1 MGINIIESNN
11 KEQIFAYKIPEFNN
25 ENKEEIGNKE
35 EDFEILQVIG
45 AGSFSQVFKVK
56 SYKNHNIYAMK
67 KVNIENSENIDY
79 LENEEKILTKLNHPN
94 IVKCYKVFRDEKNKY
109 IYFIMELMNNGDLDS
124 YKKCFEDFEN
134 YPQEKILW
142 KIFYDCLKGLEYI
155 HSEELIH
162 RDIKPKN
169 LFFDEN
175 LKIKIG
181 DFNVSIASSKNSAIK
196 FSGSNDE
203 KIYGKML
210 PDDNNV
216 GTNGYKAPEL
226 SSYNGYDEK
235 IDVYSMGSTFFELC
249 YLKNHHRIDVDK
261 YDYFV
266 KTIYSKELND
276 LIKRMIEDDPE
287 NRITSFE
294 AKSIAKKY
302 YIQKYVKNTSVEAV
316 LRCFYA
322 FPNFTKF
329 FKELNENYF
338 NASRE
343 IAKNVYFV
351 FKSFG
356 ENNKDNIDDSL
367 YNLRSAMGKF
377 GNIVQKKDIEIDP
390 GIFIIN
396 LLSRLNSELNER
408 FGPLKERTNIEFIK
422 SSKSYRFDSG
432 QEEKFFNEYLEI
444 YNRRILSLITK
455 NFFNYL
461 ITDLKCEQCNNIS
474 HCLSQSFFIPFNVE
488 LLSKKM
494 GNNNLSIKSCFD
506 CLIQDSIK
514 LISKRPIKCKNC
526 KENEQK
532 YTKTIKF
539 YHTAKNLIIIL
550 DRGKEH
556 NIDILI
562 DFEETLQLKKEAVQR
577 YTEVNYKL
585 LGLIEIIND
594 KYIAFTHSNDSWIS
608 FEGNKITFDEVK
620 KSGKV
625 LVLFYYSED
634 DNLILQSSLNQPQIN
649 NNIINS
655 NNTMNINS
663 PSNSM
668 FNQIIQD
675 NNYYQNS
682 NNFSTNVNNNGGV
695 NPLSLSQKVNSNNG
709 IILNNFNNFQ
719 NNNEPNAVLKNQNN
733 FNNNIPNS
741 NFNNFNNNNMNYASF
756 PPNTNIPMMMPN
768 AYNNQINNNY
778 TNNNYPNNNYTN
790 NTCVGP
796 NNFNQPTSYQPKPKV
811 NNMIN
816 SNINIT
822 NRPQIPNLINTNNN
836 NINNLIYPNMSN
848 ANTFNMGNMGPMP
861 INNNNINNMG
871 MPMMNL
877 YSNNFQYGNCW
888 NGPCYPYINC
898 MNMQPMQP
906 PFK

>member
-1 MGINIIESNN
+1 MGINILESNN
-11 KEQIFAYKIPEFNN
+11 KEQIYTYKIPEFIN

-45 AGSFSQVFKVK
+45 GGAFSLVFKVK

-67 KVNIENSENIDY
+67 KVSIENSENVDY
-79 LENEEKILTKLNHPN
+79 LENEEKILTKLTHPN

-124 YKKCFEDFEN
+124 YKKCFEDFDN
-134 YPQEKILW
+134 YPPEKILW

-203 KIYGKML
+203 TVYKKMI
-210 PDDNNV
+210 PDDPYV
-216 GTNGYKAPEL
+216 GTSGYKAPEL
-226 SSYNGYDEK
+226 SNFNGYDEK

-261 YDYFV
+261 YDYFE
-266 KTIYSKELND
+266 KKIYSKELND
-276 LIKRMIEDDPE
+276 LIKRMIENDPE

-294 AKSIAKKY
+294 AKSISKKY

-316 LRCFYA
+316 LRCFYS
-322 FPNFTKF
+322 FPNFSKF
-329 FKELNENYF
+329 FKELNEKCF
-338 NASRE
+338 NNNKTIS
-343 IAKNVYFV
+343 KNVYFV

-356 ENNKDNIDDSL
+356 ENNKENIDDSL
-367 YNLRSAMGKF
+367 YNLRSAMGKL
-377 GNIVQKKDIEIDP
+377 GNITNKKDIEIDP
-390 GIFIIN
+390 GNFIIN

-408 FGPLKERTNIEFIK
+408 IGPFKERTNLEFIK
-422 SSKSYRFDSG
+422 SSKNYRFDSG
-432 QEEKFFNEYLEI
+432 QEETFFNEYLEI

-461 ITDLKCEQCNNIS
+461 ITDLKCEQCNTIS
-474 HCLSQSFFIPFNVE
+474 HSLSQSFFIPFNVE
-488 LLSKKM
+488 LLSKKL
-494 GNNNLSIKSCFD
+494 GNDNLTIKSCFD
-506 CLIQDSIK
+506 CLIQDSLK
-514 LISKRPIKCKNC
+514 LISKKPIKCKNC
-526 KENEQK
+526 KENEQN
-532 YTKTIKF
+532 YTKNIKF

-556 NIDILI
+556 NIDISI
-562 DFEETLQLKKEAVQR
+562 DFEESLQLKKDAVQR

-594 KYIAFTHSNDSWIS
+594 KYISFTQSDNSWIS
-608 FEGNKITFDEVK
+608 SDGNKISFDEVK

-649 NNIINS
+649 INS
-655 NNTMNINS
+655 NNTMNINN
-663 PSNSM
+663 PFNSM
-668 FNQIIQD
+668 CNPNFT
-675 NNYYQNS
+675 NNINNNS
-682 NNFSTNVNNNGGV
+682 NVNQ
-695 NPLSLSQKVNSNNG
+695 LSLSQNVNINNG
-709 IILNNFNNFQ
+709 IILNVFNNFQ
-719 NNNEPNAVLKNQNN
+719 NNNESNTVLKSPNPNN
-733 FNNNIPNS
+733 FNNNFPNS
-741 NFNNFNNNNMNYASF
+741 NFNNFNNNNINNNMNFIAF
-756 PPNTNIPMMMPN
+756 PPNTNIPMIPN
-768 AYNNQINNNY
+768 VYNNEINNNY
-778 TNNNYPNNNYTN
+778 TNNNYNNNIYNNNIYAN
-790 NTCVGP
+790 NTYAGS
-796 NNFNQPTSYQPKPKV
+796 NNYNQQTLFQPTPKL
-811 NNMIN
+811 NMIKQN
-816 SNINIT
+816 SNINLT
-822 NRPQIPNLINTNNN
+822 NRPQLPNN
-836 NINNLIYPNMSN
+836 NNLIYPNVTN
-848 ANTFNMGNMGPMP
+848 VNTFNIGNIAPMP

-871 MPMMNL
+871 IPMMNP
-877 YSNNFQYGNCW
+877 YPNNFQYGNCW
-888 NGPCYPYINC
+888 NGPCYPYINN
-898 MNMQPMQP
+898 MNMTPMQPMPSMQP

>member
-11 KEQIFAYKIPEFNN
+11 KEQLFIYKIPDFIN

-45 AGSFSQVFKVK
+45 SGAFSQVFKVK

-67 KVNIENSENIDY
+67 KVSIENSENVDY
-79 LENEEKILTKLNHPN
+79 LENEVKILTKLNHPN

-203 KIYGKML
+203 NIYKKMI
-210 PDDNNV
+210 PDDTDV
-216 GTNGYKAPEL
+216 GTDGYKAPEL
-226 SSYNGYDEK
+226 KGYNEYDEK

-261 YDYFV
+261 YDYFE
-266 KTIYSKELND
+266 KKIYSKELND
-276 LIKRMIEDDPE
+276 LIKRMIENDPD

-316 LRCFYA
+316 LRCFYS

-329 FKELNENYF
+329 FKELNEKCF
-338 NASRE
+338 NNNRE

-351 FKSFG
+351 LKSFG
-356 ENNKDNIDDSL
+356 ENNKDIIDDSL
-367 YNLRSAMGKF
+367 YNLRSAMGKV
-377 GNIVQKKDIEIDP
+377 GAIGHKKDIEIDP

-422 SSKSYRFDSG
+422 SSKFYRFDSG

-461 ITDLKCEQCNNIS
+461 ITDLKCEQCNNIT
-474 HCLSQSFFIPFNVE
+474 HCLSQSFFIPFNIE

-494 GNNNLSIKSCFD
+494 GNNNLTIKSCFD

-514 LISKRPIKCKNC
+514 LISKKPIKCKKC
-526 KENEQK
+526 DNEQK
-532 YTKTIKF
+532 YTKNIKF

-556 NIDILI
+556 NIDISI
-562 DFEETLQLKKEAVQR
+562 DFEENLQLKKDAVQR

-585 LGLIEIIND
+585 LGLIELIND
-594 KYIAFTHSNDSWIS
+594 KYISFTQSNDSWIS
-608 FEGNKITFDEVK
+608 SDGNKITFDEVK
-620 KSGKV
+620 KCGKV
-625 LVLFYYSED
+625 LVLFYFSED
-634 DNLILQSSLNQPQIN
+634 DNLILQSSLNQDQIN
-649 NNIINS
+649 NVLNSINA
-655 NNTMNINS
+655 MNINS

-668 FNQIIQD
+668 CNQIIQD

-682 NNFSTNVNNNGGV
+682 QNFTNNINNNGGV
-695 NPLSLSQKVNSNNG
+695 NPLSFSQKVNINNG
-709 IILNNFNNFQ
+709 IILNIFNNYQ
-719 NNNEPNAVLKNQNN
+719 NNNEPNVVLKNPNN
-733 FNNNIPNS
+733 INNNIPNP
-741 NFNNFNNNNMNYASF
+741 NINNLNNNNMNYASF
-756 PPNTNIPMMMPN
+756 PPNPNVSMMPN

-778 TNNNYPNNNYTN
+778 VDTNNNYPNNNCSN
-790 NTCVGP
+790 NTYVGQ
-796 NNFNQPTSYQPKPKV
+796 NNYNQPTLFQPTPNV
-811 NNMIN
+811 NNNIN
-816 SNINIT
+816 PNINIT
-822 NRPQIPNLINTNNN
+822 NRPQMPNLINTNNN
-836 NINNLIYPNMSN
+836 NINNLIYPNMN
-848 ANTFNMGNMGPMP
+848 VNKFNIGNMGPMP
-861 INNNNINNMG
+861 INNNLNNMG
-871 MPMMNL
+871 MPMMNP
-877 YSNNFQYGNCW
+877 YINNFQYGNCW
-888 NGPCYPYINC
+888 NGPYYPYNNF
-898 MNMQPMQP
+898 MNMQPMQPMQP